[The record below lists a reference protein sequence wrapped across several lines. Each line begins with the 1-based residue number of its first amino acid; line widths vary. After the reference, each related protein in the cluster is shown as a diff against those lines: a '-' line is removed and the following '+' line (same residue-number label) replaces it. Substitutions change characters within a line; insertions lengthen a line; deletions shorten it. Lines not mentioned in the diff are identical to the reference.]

1 MSHPNVESLLQP
13 VESPVELARNP
24 QIEVELVAAVEQVVG
39 SALVTA

>member
-1 MSHPNVESLLQP
+1 VESLLQS